1 MNQIRDIVLEE
12 HYLPKLKRQAFVSY
26 MQGRNVGW
34 NEVLGIVQ
42 ELEAANDDITVQSI
56 VARLQQMIDAESQT
70 VPDAT
75 SATSETAPTE
85 RKVSKAPLQLVRN
98 D

>member
-26 MQGRNVGW
+26 TQGRNVGW

-42 ELEAANDDITVQSI
+42 ELEAANGEITVQSI
-56 VARLQQMIDAESQT
+56 VDRLQQMINAESQT
-70 VPDAT
+70 VPEVANA
-75 SATSETAPTE
+75 SSEHAPTE
-85 RKVSKAPLQLVRN
+85 RKVSKASLQLVRN